1 MKAFHFLMCFLNY
14 CKGKFIVFGIISPY
28 ITQWQHCLLPG
39 RSTMSQLTQV
49 VHQFARAL
57 EMRRQ
62 VDVIYFDFSKA
73 FDQVPHKKLLFM
85 LKCLGIKGSLLA

>member
-1 MKAFHFLMCFLNY
+1 
-14 CKGKFIVFGIISPY
+14 
-28 ITQWQHCLLPG
+28 
-39 RSTMSQLTQV
+39 MSQLTQV

-57 EMRRQ
+57 EMRQQ

-85 LKCLGIKGSLLA
+85 LKSLGIKGSLLA

>member
-14 CKGKFIVFGIISPY
+14 CKGKFIVWSVISPY
-28 ITQWQHCLLPG
+28 ITQWQYGLLPG

-73 FDQVPHKKLLFM
+73 FDQVLHKKLLFM

>member
-1 MKAFHFLMCFLNY
+1 
-14 CKGKFIVFGIISPY
+14 
-28 ITQWQHCLLPG
+28 
-39 RSTMSQLTQV
+39 MSQLTQV

-85 LKCLGIKGSLLA
+85 FKCLGIKGSLLA

>member
-1 MKAFHFLMCFLNY
+1 MLSKLLQRQVYSLVLYPLILHNGNMAFCQA
-14 CKGKFIVFGIISPY
+14 G
-28 ITQWQHCLLPG
+28 
-39 RSTMSQLTQV
+39 STMSQLTQV

>member
-1 MKAFHFLMCFLNY
+1 
-14 CKGKFIVFGIISPY
+14 
-28 ITQWQHCLLPG
+28 
-39 RSTMSQLTQV
+39 MSQLTQV

-73 FDQVPHKKLLFM
+73 FDQVPHKKTFVYAQVPWYQ
-85 LKCLGIKGSLLA
+85 GFSVSLI